1 MLKKLGIAVAIASVV
16 TVGAAGVA
24 YAGDYDDHK
33 SDHKS
38 HDSGDDSDD
47 NGDDSDD
54 NDSGVGID
62 CSSEEYTEQN
72 NYGKQLI
79 GGNINLR
86 NIAGFI
92 GAAIDHP
99 AVCPK
104 VANDNEIHFVE

>member
-1 MLKKLGIAVAIASVV
+1 MLKKLGIAAAIASVV

-38 HDSGDDSDD
+38 NHKSH
-47 NGDDSDD
+47 DDSDD
-54 NDSGVGID
+54 NDSNVGID
-62 CSSEEYTEQN
+62 CSSDEYTEQN

-86 NIAGFI
+86 NITGFI
-92 GAAIDHP
+92 GGAIDHP

-104 VANDNEIHFVE
+104 VLNNNEVHFVE

>member
-1 MLKKLGIAVAIASVV
+1 MLKKLGIAAAIASVV

-24 YAGDYDDHK
+24 YAGDLDDHK

-38 HDSGDDSDD
+38 NHKSHDSSDSGDD
-47 NGDDSDD
+47 
-54 NDSGVGID
+54 NDSNVGID
-62 CSSEEYTEQN
+62 CSSSEYTEQN
-72 NYGKQLI
+72 NYGKQLV

-86 NIAGFI
+86 NITGFI

-104 VANDNEIHFVE
+104 VLNDNEVHFVE